1 MNRPVTF
8 YTDEHVSRAVVRGLR
23 ERGVDVVTVPE
34 AGMLGASDAAHLEWA
49 HREGRVVF
57 TQDHD
62 FLRLHA
68 EGVEHAGIAFIRQ
81 EASVGDVIRGLMLI
95 QQLLDADDMLG
106 HVEFLS

>member
-1 MNRPVTF
+1 MNRPVKF

-34 AGMLGASDAAHLEWA
+34 SGMLGESDEAHLTWA

-57 TQDHD
+57 SQDQD

-68 EGVEHAGIAFIRQ
+68 AGVEHSGIAFIRQ
-81 EASVGDVIRGLMLI
+81 EASVGEVIRGLMLI
-95 QQLLDADDMLG
+95 HQLLDADDMLG